1 MSALRQLRRL
11 APALTHLSRPTAYTS
26 QRLTYLSSFSST
38 HRPSFSLNSSSSSLS
53 RSFSTSPAATTSSAL
68 SPSEVE
74 QRVLDVVK
82 KFPKIEP
89 TKVTPTASFSSD
101 LGLDSLDAVELV
113 MALEDEFEVEISDA
127 EADKIQSVSDAINY
141 IKQQPKAH

>member
-1 MSALRQLRRL
+1 M
-11 APALTHLSRPTAYTS
+11 
-26 QRLTYLSSFSST
+26 
-38 HRPSFSLNSSSSSLS
+38 
-53 RSFSTSPAATTSSAL
+53 
-68 SPSEVE
+68 
-74 QRVLDVVK
+74 LDVVK

-127 EADKIQSVSDAINY
+127 EADKIQSVNDAINY
-141 IKQQPKAH
+141 IKQHPKAH

>member
-11 APALTHLSRPTAYTS
+11 APTLARLSRPVSCQSHRFACLASVTHLPT
-26 QRLTYLSSFSST
+26 LT
-38 HRPSFSLNSSSSSLS
+38 HSSSLHTT
-53 RSFSTSPAATTSSAL
+53 RSFSAAPATATAASAL

-89 TKVTPTASFSSD
+89 TKVTPTATFASD

-113 MALEDEFEVEISDA
+113 MALEDEFEVEISDG
-127 EADKIQSVSDAINY
+127 EADKIQSVADAIGF
-141 IKQQPKAH
+141 IKQHPKAH